1 MRIPLSLIGSDIPLD
16 SQTNA
21 NQNSLQDKEEALLTK
36 RAVVQDGGGEKYR
49 ARTHAKGKM
58 TAWERIEYI
67 CDEDAPILPVGTLVN
82 WGRVFQDGA
91 RERLAPG
98 AGLFTVF
105 TKVHDRW
112 VMIIANDN
120 TVASGSWW
128 PKTPEKIQR
137 AQEMALQFR
146 IPVLYLV
153 DCSGLFLPEQSKSFP
168 GLTGAGHIFYK
179 NAELSAEG
187 IPQIAGVFGDCIAG
201 GGYMPII
208 SDKVYMTEQA
218 YMVIAGAA
226 LIKGAKS
233 LQLTSLDI
241 GGPEVH
247 VHQSG
252 CADVRVPNDQSCL
265 DQMRED
271 VHTLPSSA
279 VGFYRYGT
287 QPQEPLYSTDGL
299 DGIFPTDHR
308 HAYDIRE
315 VVARLVDGSL
325 IHEFLPN
332 TGKEIFTAVARVS
345 GLWIGIAANVQE
357 PQPHPFKP
365 GHRPGGIL
373 YREGIAKLSTFSR
386 VCSDDGIPIVWL
398 QDISGFDI
406 GVEAE
411 AQGLL
416 GYGSSL
422 IYSNSTTRAP
432 VMTVLL
438 RKASGAGYYAMHGL
452 PYKPI
457 IQLSTCLTRQSVME
471 GQTLS
476 IAAFNTKLDDNYEII
491 TEDPV
496 ERSKIERGMTKVA
509 ARIEK
514 DMDPV
519 LSASQMDTDE
529 VIRLRE
535 LRGRMCAFAEMSYQA
550 MGHRRIKNPRIW
562 SIHDVNVLTSGAQ
575 VTIDEKPVIVQDMDF
590 ELPDGATV
598 LVAPMD
604 GSFWSKP
611 SPDQPPFVSIGQQI
625 QVGQTIGLIEVMKTF
640 TPVRATEAGV
650 LERWVLEEGGACQ
663 VGQPVGILRSE

>member
-1 MRIPLSLIGSDIPLD
+1 MRLAIEPIGSSITVDTQASQNKETIDVKEQALD
-16 SQTNA
+16 
-21 NQNSLQDKEEALLTK
+21 EK
-36 RAVVQDGGGEKYR
+36 RAVVLAGGGEKYIQ
-49 ARTHAKGKM
+49 RTHAKGKM
-58 TAWERIEYI
+58 TAWERILHI
-67 CDEDAPILPVGTLVN
+67 SDDEAPILPVGTLVN
-82 WGRVFQDGA
+82 WGRVFQDGS

-105 TKVHDRW
+105 TQVHQKW

-137 AQEMALQFR
+137 AQEMAKQFR

-208 SDKVYMTEQA
+208 SDRVFMTEQA

-252 CADVRVPNDQSCL
+252 CADVRVPDDQTCL
-265 DQMRED
+265 DQMRDE
-271 VHTLPSSA
+271 VGKLPSSA
-279 VGFYRYGT
+279 VDYYRYGT
-287 QPQEPLYSTDGL
+287 EPQTPLYAPEEL
-299 DGIFPTDHR
+299 AYLFPTDHR
-308 HAYDIRE
+308 HAYDIRQ

-325 IHEFLPN
+325 IHEFLPH
-332 TGKEIFTAVARVS
+332 TGKEIFTALVRIS
-345 GLWIGIAANVQE
+345 GLWVGIAANVQE
-357 PQPHPFKP
+357 PQPHPHRA

-373 YREGIAKLSTFSR
+373 YREGISKLATFSR
-386 VCSDDGIPIVWL
+386 ACNDDGIPIVWL

-422 IYSNSTTRAP
+422 IYSNSTTRSP

-457 IQLSTCLTRQSVME
+457 MQLSTCLTRQSVME
-471 GQTLS
+471 GQTLA
-476 IAAFNTKLDDNYEII
+476 IAAFNTKLDDDYQIV
-491 TEDPV
+491 TQDPD
-496 ERSKIERGMTKVA
+496 ERLAIERGMAKVA
-509 ARIEK
+509 KRIEG

-529 VIRLRE
+529 VIKLSE
-535 LRGRMCAFAEMSYQA
+535 LRGRLCAFAEMSYQSI
-550 MGHRRIKNPRIW
+550 GHRRVKNPRIW
-562 SIHDVNVLTSGAQ
+562 SIHDLNVLTTGVSQATAATEAELDDSKWEIPEGA
-575 VTIDEKPVIVQDMDF
+575 E
-590 ELPDGATV
+590 V

-611 SPDQPPFVSIGQQI
+611 SPDKPPFVKVGDVVS
-625 QVGQTIGLIEVMKTF
+625 VGQTIGLIEVMKTF
-640 TPVRATEAGV
+640 TPIKATQSGV
-650 LERWVLEEGGACQ
+650 LKQWALEEGGACQ
-663 VGQPVGILRSE
+663 VGQPIAILG

>member
-1 MRIPLSLIGSDIPLD
+1 MRIPVKPIGTPLTIDAQATQNADAISHKEASLL
-16 SQTNA
+16 
-21 NQNSLQDKEEALLTK
+21 EK
-36 RAVVQDGGGEKYR
+36 RAVVHEGGGQKYID
-49 ARTHAKGKM
+49 RTHAKGKM
-58 TAWERIEYI
+58 TAWERIVHI

-82 WGRVFQDGA
+82 WGRIFQDGS
-91 RERLAPG
+91 RERMAPG

-105 TKVHDRW
+105 TKVHDKW

-137 AQEMALQFR
+137 AQEMARKFR

-208 SDKVYMTEQA
+208 SDRVFMTEQA

-252 CADVRVPNDQSCL
+252 CADVRVPDDQTCL
-265 DQMRED
+265 DKMRAE
-271 VHTLPSSA
+271 VAKLPSSA
-279 VGFYRYGT
+279 LEYYRYGT
-287 QPQEPLYSTDGL
+287 DPQTPLYDPSEL
-299 DGIFPTDHR
+299 PHLFPTDHR

-325 IHEFLPN
+325 VHEFLPSM
-332 TGKEIFTAVARVS
+332 GREIFTAVVRIS
-345 GLWIGIAANVQE
+345 GLWVGIAANVQE
-357 PQPHPFKP
+357 PQPHPHRA

-373 YREGIAKLSTFSR
+373 YREGISKLATFSR
-386 VCSDDGIPIVWL
+386 ACNDDGIPIVWL

-457 IQLSTCLTRQSVME
+457 MQLSTCLTRQSVME
-471 GQTLS
+471 GQTLA
-476 IAAFNTKLDDNYEII
+476 IAAFNTKLDDDYQIL
-491 TEDPV
+491 TQDPE
-496 ERSKIERGMTKVA
+496 ERAKIEKGMAKVA
-509 ARIEK
+509 ARIEG

-529 VIRLRE
+529 VICLVELRE
-535 LRGRMCAFAEMSYQA
+535 RLCAFAEMSYQSI
-550 MGHRRIKNPRIW
+550 GHRRVKNPRIW
-562 SIHDVNVLTSGAQ
+562 SIHDLNVLTTGITHAADTTETEADTEQ
-575 VTIDEKPVIVQDMDF
+575 WDV
-590 ELPDGATV
+590 PDGATV

-611 SPDQPPFVSIGQQI
+611 SPDQPAFVNAGDRIEK
-625 QVGQTIGLIEVMKTF
+625 GQTIGLIEVMKTF
-640 TPVRATEAGV
+640 TPIKATRSGV
-650 LERWVLEEGGACQ
+650 FARWAIEEGGACQ
-663 VGQPVGILRSE
+663 VGQPIAILD